1 MITHGG
7 RTWGPLRVVARG
19 PAAQGNPVYDAATKQ
34 LILQW
39 VQLSPADTRQMVSTD
54 HGATW
59 GKWRSIC
66 GGSLPKVAC
75 GGDVGPGVGISLQQG
90 AKKGRLLFIGHFGA
104 YIIDRIWYSDDYGQT
119 YALAQSNLTGG
130 MDEAQIVEL
139 PSGALLANMRN
150 KDAKTKGRAV
160 SISTSQGSSW
170 GPVSYQKELTS
181 PVCMGS
187 ILNVENKVYFA
198 NPDSSVGRVNGVIR
212 SSTDGVHWS
221 AKTQTV
227 FSGAYGYSCLTAV
240 PEAHKIG
247 LLWESDGPQCAAPG
261 GKLGSSCRTLFSTFD
276 ADF

>member
-90 AKKGRLLFIGHFGA
+90 AKKGRLLFIGHFG
-104 YIIDRIWYSDDYGQT
+104 
-119 YALAQSNLTGG
+119 
-130 MDEAQIVEL
+130 
-139 PSGALLANMRN
+139 
-150 KDAKTKGRAV
+150 
-160 SISTSQGSSW
+160 
-170 GPVSYQKELTS
+170 
-181 PVCMGS
+181 
-187 ILNVENKVYFA
+187 
-198 NPDSSVGRVNGVIR
+198 VI
-212 SSTDGVHWS
+212 H
-221 AKTQTV
+221 
-227 FSGAYGYSCLTAV
+227 
-240 PEAHKIG
+240 
-247 LLWESDGPQCAAPG
+247 
-261 GKLGSSCRTLFSTFD
+261 
-276 ADF
+276 